1 VEDQCEFCADVRSD
15 VCVMCIDCLE
25 RRAAIIGRALHLAKK
40 YPEDPESKEINSL
53 WGEVERITD
62 IAEALITG
70 SN

>member
-1 VEDQCEFCADVRSD
+1 
-15 VCVMCIDCLE
+15 MCIDCLE